1 MYKRI
6 LLKLSGEALKD
17 ESNQLILDSIQV
29 NHIAQVIKDLH
40 DNGVEIAIVIGAGN
54 IWRGKLAD
62 MIGIVPAHADYMG
75 MLGTVINA
83 VALAS
88 AVNNLGVGV
97 KTYSAVSP
105 IEEVADAYSIEEA
118 DKALSQG
125 KVVFLAGGTGKPYC
139 TTDTAAALRALE
151 LNCEAIL
158 MGKNGVD
165 GIYTGDPDTDPDA
178 KFIKDITYNEILKR
192 KLRVMDLS
200 AVQLIKESNIS
211 IRVFSME
218 DPHNFIRV
226 VNGEDLGTTVQKGE

>member
-1 MYKRI
+1 
-6 LLKLSGEALKD
+6 
-17 ESNQLILDSIQV
+17 
-29 NHIAQVIKDLH
+29 
-40 DNGVEIAIVIGAGN
+40 
-54 IWRGKLAD
+54 